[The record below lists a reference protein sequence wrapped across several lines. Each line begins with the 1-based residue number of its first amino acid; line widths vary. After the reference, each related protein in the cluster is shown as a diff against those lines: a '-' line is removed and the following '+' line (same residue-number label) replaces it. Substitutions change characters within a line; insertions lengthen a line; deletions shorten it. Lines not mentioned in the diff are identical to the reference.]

1 MRKIEI
7 LETIKEGVLVRHEGD
22 IVSIDEDLAK
32 AYINA
37 GLAKCATTG
46 ESGERKGGATKLV
59 VNPLVIKTSV

>member
-1 MRKIEI
+1 MQKVEI
-7 LETIKEGVLVRHEGD
+7 LEQIKEGVLVRHEGD
-22 IVSIDEDLAK
+22 IVTIDKDLAS

-46 ESGERKGGATKLV
+46 ECGERKGGAVKLV